1 MIKMTS
7 ILRSFFVLLIRMFLL
22 SNSQAIYISLL
33 IIGVILVI
41 LIFVFLLYKNILSK
55 KRIKKIAMNR
65 LYRFANINDYLLLNN
80 YKIQIDDK
88 NEGVIDHLL
97 ITDRFIYVIH
107 DFNLSGVIE
116 GRYFDEQLNAV
127 INKEEKYIA
136 NPLNYNRNMIKRL
149 ALYQGLDNSYLKG
162 IVVINNDTIVNIDEI
177 PEQYAIVKANKLIK
191 TIKKMDGI
199 KIKPFKEDTIVDFI
213 NLLNKENEQKN
224 SDKHCIN

>member
-1 MIKMTS
+1 
-7 ILRSFFVLLIRMFLL
+7 MFLL
-22 SNSQAIYISLL
+22 SKSQAIYISLL
-33 IIGVILVI
+33 ITGVILVT
-41 LIFVFLLYKNILSK
+41 LIFIFLLYKNILSK
-55 KRIKKIAMNR
+55 KRIKKITMNR
-65 LYRFANINDYLLLNN
+65 LYRFANVNDYLLLNN

-136 NPLNYNRNMIKRL
+136 NPLNYNRNMAKRL

-177 PEQYAIVKANKLIK
+177 PDQYAIVKANKLIK

-224 SDKHCIN
+224 SD

>member
-7 ILRSFFVLLIRMFLL
+7 ILRSFFVLFIRMFLL

-41 LIFVFLLYKNILSK
+41 LIFIFLLYKNILSK
-55 KRIKKIAMNR
+55 KRIKKITMNR
-65 LYRFANINDYLLLNN
+65 LYRFANVNDYLLLNN

-97 ITDRFIYVIH
+97 ITDRFIFVIH

-136 NPLNYNRNMIKRL
+136 NPMNYNRNMAKRL

-199 KIKPFKEDTIVDFI
+199 KIKPFKEDTIVEFI
-213 NLLNKENEQKN
+213 NLLNKENENKKQ
-224 SDKHCIN
+224 

>member
-1 MIKMTS
+1 
-7 ILRSFFVLLIRMFLL
+7 MFLL

-41 LIFVFLLYKNILSK
+41 LIFIFLLYKNILSK
-55 KRIKKIAMNR
+55 KRIKKITMNR
-65 LYRFANINDYLLLNN
+65 LYRFANVNDYLLLNN

-97 ITDRFIYVIH
+97 ITDRFIFVIH

-136 NPLNYNRNMIKRL
+136 NPMNYNRNMAKRL

-199 KIKPFKEDTIVDFI
+199 KIKPFKEDTIVEFI
-213 NLLNKENEQKN
+213 NLLNKENENKKQ
-224 SDKHCIN
+224 

>member
-7 ILRSFFVLLIRMFLL
+7 ILRSFFVSFIRMFIITQP
-22 SNSQAIYISLL
+22 QAIYLSLL
-33 IIGVILVI
+33 IAGVILVI

-55 KRIKKIAMNR
+55 KKIKKITMNR
-65 LYRFANINDYLLLNN
+65 LYRFANVNDYLLLNN
-80 YKIQIDDK
+80 YKIQIDDTH
-88 NEGVIDHLL
+88 EGVIDHLL
-97 ITDRFIYVIH
+97 ITDRFIFVIH

-136 NPLNYNRNMIKRL
+136 NPMNYNRNMAKRL

-191 TIKKMDGI
+191 TIKKMDGV

-213 NLLNKENEQKN
+213 NALNKENENKKQ
-224 SDKHCIN
+224 

>member
-1 MIKMTS
+1 MTS
-7 ILRSFFVLLIRMFLL
+7 ILRSFFVLFIRMFLL
-22 SNSQAIYISLL
+22 SKSQAIYISLL

-136 NPLNYNRNMIKRL
+136 NPMNYNRNMAKRL

-177 PEQYAIVKANKLIK
+177 PDQYAIVKANKLIK

-224 SDKHCIN
+224 SD

>member
-1 MIKMTS
+1 MTS
-7 ILRSFFVLLIRMFLL
+7 NMRSFFVSFKRMFLL
-22 SNSQAIYISLL
+22 TQPQAIYLSLL
-33 IIGVILVI
+33 ITGVILVV

-55 KRIKKIAMNR
+55 KKIKKITMNR
-65 LYRFANINDYLLLNN
+65 LYRFANVNDYLLLNN
-80 YKIQIDDK
+80 YRIQIDDTH
-88 NEGVIDHLL
+88 EGVIDHLL
-97 ITDRFIYVIH
+97 ITDRFIFVIH

-136 NPLNYNRNMIKRL
+136 NPMNYNRNMAKRL

-191 TIKKMDGI
+191 TIKKMDGV

-213 NLLNKENEQKN
+213 NALNKENENKKQ
-224 SDKHCIN
+224 

>member
-1 MIKMTS
+1 
-7 ILRSFFVLLIRMFLL
+7 MFLL
-22 SNSQAIYISLL
+22 SKSQAIYISLL
-33 IIGVILVI
+33 ITGVILVT
-41 LIFVFLLYKNILSK
+41 LIFIFLLYKNILSK
-55 KRIKKIAMNR
+55 KRIKKITMNR
-65 LYRFANINDYLLLNN
+65 LYRFANVNDYLLLNN

-136 NPLNYNRNMIKRL
+136 NPMNYNRNMAKRL

-177 PEQYAIVKANKLIK
+177 PDQYAIVKANKLIK

-224 SDKHCIN
+224 SD